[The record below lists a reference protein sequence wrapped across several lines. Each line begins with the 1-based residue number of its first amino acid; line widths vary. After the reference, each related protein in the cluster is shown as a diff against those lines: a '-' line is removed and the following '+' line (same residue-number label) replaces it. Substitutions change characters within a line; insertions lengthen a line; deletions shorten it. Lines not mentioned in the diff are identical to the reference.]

1 MFCWCL
7 NLRNGTNNEYSQLLF
22 IYQITPDSFTIDK
35 SEYDVMHMEHREKG
49 QASNIPSRHRRGTG
63 DIILDY
69 TGFGFFFSFCDLLP
83 PPAARDHWT
92 QIHQC
97 PGRLERDRKIKLTV
111 FIMWLY
117 SIRGHLF
124 KRSRF
129 GGANGGEKVFFHFLF
144 THFVHSPSPSPPR
157 LDWE

>member
-69 TGFGFFFSFCDLLP
+69 TGFGFFSLFVICF
-83 PPAARDHWT
+83 
-92 QIHQC
+92 
-97 PGRLERDRKIKLTV
+97 RLQPLETIERK
-111 FIMWLY
+111 FINVPEGWREIGK
-117 SIRGHLF
+117 S
-124 KRSRF
+124 
-129 GGANGGEKVFFHFLF
+129 N
-144 THFVHSPSPSPPR
+144 
-157 LDWE
+157 